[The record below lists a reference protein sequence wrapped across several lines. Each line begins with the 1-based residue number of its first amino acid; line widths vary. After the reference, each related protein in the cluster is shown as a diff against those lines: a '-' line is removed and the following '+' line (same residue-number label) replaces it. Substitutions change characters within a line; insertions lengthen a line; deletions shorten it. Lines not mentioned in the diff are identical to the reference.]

1 MTQAKPT
8 MVEEGICKYT
18 LDCYGPR
25 ALLGPSKCSQLC
37 WVTNSSTERQV
48 KARQG
53 NPTHHHED
61 PTELQ
66 RDIMTLN
73 PNLPKVDP
81 DGCQSTS
88 NGPWNSPD
96 GCYGCYVD
104 PAMLPLCFSYAVCS
118 LRNDT
123 GYAMK
128 GNLIGRIVTIRSYPS
143 GVAYPSL

>member
-81 DGCQSTS
+81 DGC
-88 NGPWNSPD
+88 
-96 GCYGCYVD
+96 YVD